1 METGIILPEV
11 RNKIENIFFTIKTRA
26 VITIFILLMFSRSD
40 FRQMTSLVCPYM
52 FSKI

>member
-11 RNKIENIFFTIKTRA
+11 RNKIENTFFAIKTRT
-26 VITIFILLMFSRSD
+26 VVRIFILLMFYRSD
-40 FRQMTSLVCPYM
+40 FWQMTSLVCPYM